1 MLPSFHLITLTLTE
15 AAWYSLTFLMP
26 LWCWNQVM
34 VSGNIWTL
42 KLNKSC
48 YHEKFQTSYIKVTQ
62 GKAIKSL
69 KTVLMGQA
77 QYMLLHAPSG
87 KKKTSSR
94 HHQDLNANKVLHHQ
108 GKNRHYQHLMQSESH
123 DACHGWT
130 EGIKTINDQKLQFS
144 LLSY

>member
-1 MLPSFHLITLTLTE
+1 MLPSFHLIILTLTE

-48 YHEKFQTSYIKVTQ
+48 YHAKFQTSHISHPRKGYKATENDNGSSTVHVTSCTIRE
-62 GKAIKSL
+62 KN
-69 KTVLMGQA
+69 
-77 QYMLLHAPSG
+77 
-87 KKKTSSR
+87 R
-94 HHQDLNANKVLHHQ
+94 HHQHLNANKVLHHQ
-108 GKNRHYQHLMQSESH
+108 GKNRHYQHLMQTKSESH

-130 EGIKTINDQKLQFS
+130 EGIKTINDQELQFS